1 MELLLCMLP
10 RPVIVNNEKYRNSQK
25 TSVMDVSYIKKWKQ
39 FEFESF
45 QRFFNAQYF
54 PPFRFFSP
62 HACALVKKK
71 RANFVN

>member
-1 MELLLCMLP
+1 MELLLYVLP
-10 RPVIVNNEKYRNSQK
+10 RPVIVNNEKYRNSKK
-25 TSVMDVSYIKKWKQ
+25 TSVMDVSMKQ

-71 RANFVN
+71 RVNFVN